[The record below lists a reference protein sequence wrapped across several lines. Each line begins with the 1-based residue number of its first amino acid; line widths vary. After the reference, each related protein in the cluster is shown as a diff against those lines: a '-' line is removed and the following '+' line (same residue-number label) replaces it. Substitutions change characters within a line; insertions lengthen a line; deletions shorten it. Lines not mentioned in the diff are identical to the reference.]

1 MLRRTRKKI
10 NHLIKYS
17 MIAIVCIT
25 LAGTLGNYIAQE
37 LQDEKDY
44 CMYTISGQ
52 LEVYRPQ
59 LNCTQILSA
68 KDMLKAIEYRNNLE
82 KWNDYI

>member
-10 NHLIKYS
+10 NYSIKYS
-17 MIAIVCIT
+17 MITIICIT
-25 LAGTLGNYIAQE
+25 LAGTLGNYLAKE

-44 CMYTISGQ
+44 CMYVISGQ
-52 LEVYRPQ
+52 LEAYRPQ

-68 KDMLKAIEYRNNLE
+68 KDMLEAIEYKNKLRQ
-82 KWNDYI
+82 KV

>member
-10 NHLIKYS
+10 NYSIKYS
-17 MIAIVCIT
+17 MITIICIT
-25 LAGTLGNYIAQE
+25 LAGTLANYVAKG

-44 CMYTISGQ
+44 CMYVISGQ
-52 LEVYRPQ
+52 LEAYRPQ

-68 KDMLKAIEYRNNLE
+68 KDMLEAIKYRNNFE
-82 KWNDYI
+82 NS